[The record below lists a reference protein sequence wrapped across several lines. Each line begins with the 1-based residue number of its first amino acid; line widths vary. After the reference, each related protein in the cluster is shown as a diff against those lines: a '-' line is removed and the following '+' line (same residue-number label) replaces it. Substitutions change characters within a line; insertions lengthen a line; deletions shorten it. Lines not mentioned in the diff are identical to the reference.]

1 MATLYFAKLTE
12 EDNEVVNTITLDSQ
26 YAPTELAGQK
36 YLNSMYK
43 WNKWKQTYRD
53 DADSVNPRGNY
64 AAQGWKYREDLDM
77 FVQSAAPYP
86 SWTLNETTGKYEAPV
101 AKPETYLSGQE
112 PQFHPDEYTWNES
125 SGQWDRV
132 EME

>member
-64 AAQGWKYREDLDM
+64 AAQGWKYREDLD
-77 FVQSAAPYP
+77 
-86 SWTLNETTGKYEAPV
+86 
-101 AKPETYLSGQE
+101 
-112 PQFHPDEYTWNES
+112 
-125 SGQWDRV
+125 R
-132 EME
+132 